1 MADSILR
8 LRVDSAEYNN
18 KLKQASE
25 QLTRYADGC
34 RKAGGTLQY
43 VDDGIVE
50 FARSLGKMETSAT
63 SARGQLTEMT
73 KAFTEWSVRY
83 KKMSDEEKNGEFGKA
98 LSQSLDQLRT
108 RIKETQRDLQSINQ
122 ELSSG
127 KFGQF
132 GSIIDGIG
140 QKMGIGGNLTELLT
154 SKTALMT
161 AGIGA
166 ATAAI
171 GKSTEAWIKY
181 NSELAK
187 QDQITTVTT
196 GLKDDNA
203 ERMTDNMRALSDTYN
218 VDFREAI
225 NAANTLMSQFGESGD
240 SAIALIRDGMQGMIH
255 GDGGK
260 MLSMIQQ
267 YAPAFR
273 DAGVSASQL
282 VAVIQNSEGGIFTD
296 QNMQAIVMGIKN
308 IRLMTKAT
316 SDALAQLGIDGQK
329 MSEQLSNGTLTIF
342 DALKQ
347 VAGELKNVDSNSK
360 TAGEVMQTVFGRQGA
375 MAGTNL
381 AKAIEGLNTNL
392 EETKRQTGEVGDAFD
407 DLYKANLKLNTAIRE
422 AFEYDGW
429 EQMATGI
436 KSKLVTALA
445 EVVGWL
451 GEIRKMLSGD
461 NIVGWN
467 ITPKPGVTNVAD
479 DPNVD
484 DNGNYIR
491 KNWNSGSMKVVTPN
505 VTPTPLP
512 TTKTTPKGTTKT
524 PKTEEQLNNENIQ
537 KLTQEYIKASDDRRK
552 AIEIEIK
559 TLQDRNK
566 EIKRLTDIA
575 QGNAAPEGSLNALN
589 EQMKQLQTERGK
601 LSDPIEIEIQDQQI
615 KEVQDEIDRLNGK
628 KVEVELEVNDKTPF
642 EQFEQSLRI
651 QMSEKNI
658 EVDTNTLKTL
668 MQTALQN
675 NIDGM
680 DIKFASIFE
689 NLKNGIPD
697 DTWKSLQDEINAK
710 LKEMNLPP
718 IKINFETGG
727 LENVN
732 NDVDALKKTIS
743 TTARVVGTIG
753 TAFNAIQDPAAKVA
767 ATVAQAIAN
776 VALAY
781 SDAMAKDTVSKFNLW
796 AFIPAAA
803 AATIQM
809 ASTIASIHSAT
820 GYAEGG
826 MIKGNSYSGD
836 KIGGLVD
843 GSQFVGLNAGEL
855 VLNASQ
861 QSMLAGNL
869 QNSGIS
875 GMNLRAVLRG
885 EDVIL
890 MLDRTGQ
897 RKGYGEL
904 AFFK

>member
-1 MADSILR
+1 MAENILR
-8 LRVDSAEYNN
+8 LKVDSQEYDN
-18 KLKQASE
+18 KLKRAAE
-25 QLTRYADGC
+25 GLNRYVEGC
-34 RKAGGTLQY
+34 RKVGGTLEY
-43 VDDGIVE
+43 VEKETLDFVKAMGQ
-50 FARSLGKMETSAT
+50 METTSKTAT
-63 SARGQLTEMT
+63 GKLAEMKKT
-73 KAFTEWSVRY
+73 FTEWGMVY
-83 KKMSDEEKNGEFGKA
+83 KQMTDAEKASPMGKA

-461 NIVGWN
+461 NTVGWN

-491 KNWNSGSMKVVTPN
+491 KNWNSGSMKVVTPT

-589 EQMKQLQTERGK
+589 EQLKQLQTERGK

-628 KVEVELEVNDKTPF
+628 KVDVELEVNDKTPF

-668 MQTALQN
+668 MQTAIQN

-710 LKEMNLPP
+710 LKEMGIAP
-718 IKINFETGG
+718 INIDFATGDNKRGREVKSSNELSKINQDVSKMTSGISGIFSGIQQMGIEIPKGISETLSVLQGMT
-727 LENVN
+727 
-732 NDVDALKKTIS
+732 TIMTAITTILSIIEATS
-743 TTARVVGTIG
+743 TVTATTSAVKAIPVIG
-753 TAFNAIQDPAAKVA
+753 W
-767 ATVAQAIAN
+767 
-776 VALAY
+776 ALARGGI
-781 SDAMAKDTVSKFNLW
+781 V
-796 AFIPAAA
+796 
-803 AATIQM
+803 
-809 ASTIASIHSAT
+809 H
-820 GYAEGG
+820 AEGG
-826 MIKGNSYSGD
+826 YKVPGNYMSND
-836 KIGGLVD
+836 QVPAM
-843 GSQFVGLNAGEL
+843 LNSGEL
-855 VLNASQ
+855 VLNRAQQGNLASQ
-861 QSMLAGNL
+861 LTASER
-869 QNSGIS
+869 SGGGYSPSHIS
-875 GMNLRAVLRG
+875 GEQIWIALNRYTK
-885 EDVIL
+885 
-890 MLDRTGQ
+890 RTGQ
-897 RKGYGEL
+897 GEIVTW
-904 AFFK
+904 K

>member
-1 MADSILR
+1 MAENILR
-8 LRVDSAEYNN
+8 LKVDSQEYDN
-18 KLKQASE
+18 KLKRAAE
-25 QLTRYADGC
+25 GLNRYVEGC
-34 RKAGGTLQY
+34 RKAGGTLEY
-43 VDDGIVE
+43 VEKETLDFVKAMGQ
-50 FARSLGKMETSAT
+50 METTSKTAT
-63 SARGQLTEMT
+63 GKLAEMKKT
-73 KAFTEWSVRY
+73 FTEWGMVY
-83 KKMSDEEKNGEFGKA
+83 KQMTDAEKASPMGKA

-461 NIVGWN
+461 NTVGWN

-491 KNWNSGSMKVVTPN
+491 KNWNSGSMKVVTPT
-505 VTPTPLP
+505 VTPTPL
-512 TTKTTPKGTTKT
+512 TTKTTPKGSTKT
-524 PKTEEQLNNENIQ
+524 PKTKEQLNNENIQ

-559 TLQDRNK
+559 NLQDRNK

-668 MQTALQN
+668 MQTAIQN

-732 NDVDALKKTIS
+732 KDVDALKKTIS

-753 TAFNAIQDPAAKVA
+753 MAFNAIQDPAAKVA